1 MLPSVLG
8 FTVIACVVV
17 LMPGADTIL
26 VLRTSLRFG
35 ARKAVITSA
44 GVVCGPV
51 IWGGLAGLGMALVI
65 ARLPILYSAVAL
77 AGALYLVYLGT
88 GSVRAART
96 LWRRRSGA
104 AETTSAV
111 APPPRS
117 AFLTGLMTNLL
128 NPKIGVFYLAVMP
141 GLFAPA
147 DVTIWLGTLLGAI
160 HGAIGLIFLTAVA
173 IFASYVRR
181 FLTRPAVNAAVEL
194 ICGLCLFA
202 FALFVIVETVATML
216 A

>member
-1 MLPSVLG
+1 
-8 FTVIACVVV
+8 
-17 LMPGADTIL
+17 MPGADTIL

-35 ARKAVITSA
+35 ARKAIVTAA

-51 IWGGLAGLGMALVI
+51 IWGALAGLGMALVI
-65 ARLPILYSAVAL
+65 SRLPIIYSAVAL
-77 AGALYLVYLGT
+77 AGALYLVYLGI

-96 LWRRRSGA
+96 LWRRRSES
-104 AETTSAV
+104 AETAPAV
-111 APPPRS
+111 VSPPHS

-141 GLFAPA
+141 GLFAPG
-147 DVTIWLGTLLGAI
+147 DVTIWLGALLGAI

-173 IFASYVRR
+173 IFAAYVRR
-181 FLTRPAVNAAVEL
+181 FLTRPTVSAAVEL
-194 ICGLCLFA
+194 ACGLCLFA
-202 FALFVIVETVATML
+202 FALFVIMETVAAML